1 MRELGKFV
9 LSADWPARAGALGRE
24 GALLAS
30 PHGGGRGSLPPSL
43 RIRGPRITPN
53 PFLLTGSLSG
63 DLSLV
68 QTFNLYLG
76 PGIKAFSFMPNLF
89 YLTQTSKWGPS
100 RTPNFHPLTLPW
112 WLSHTMEGTSF
123 ILGLPF
129 RCLNKESS
137 SHPQL
142 HTRLQS
148 GVPSLIPNPHF
159 STQIPELDVLASSP
173 NP

>member
-1 MRELGKFV
+1 MGKFV

-24 GALLAS
+24 
-30 PHGGGRGSLPPSL
+30 RGPSCLTPPWRKRVTPSQP

-53 PFLLTGSLSG
+53 PFLLTGSLKG

-68 QTFNLYLG
+68 QTFNLYLS
-76 PGIKAFSFMPNLF
+76 PGIKAFSFMPIF
-89 YLTQTSKWGPS
+89 SISP
-100 RTPNFHPLTLPW
+100 RPPNGVPAGHQIFHPLTLPW

-137 SHPQL
+137 SHLQL

-148 GVPSLIPNPHF
+148 GVPSLILNPLF